1 MMMMTRLQRN
11 AEWECA
17 LAWLGWWGS
26 QDGPQPNT
34 RRDPPKKG
42 HHSNCSSRRDLDV
55 LFFSDS
61 NRHDDRDEGQREE
74 EEGGGGEGEGDGQ
87 REEEGGE
94 GEGEGD
100 GQLEE
105 GGRDEG
111 YDDDDEDDVIMMSS

>member
-1 MMMMTRLQRN
+1 MGV
-11 AEWECA
+11 CFG
-17 LAWLGWWGS
+17 LAWLVGVAGWPPT
-26 QDGPQPNT
+26 QHKTRPPQ
-34 RRDPPKKG
+34 KG

-55 LFFSDS
+55 FISDS
-61 NRHDDRDEGQREE
+61 NRHDDRDEGQRE

-100 GQLEE
+100 RQLEE

>member
-1 MMMMTRLQRN
+1 MGV
-11 AEWECA
+11 CFG
-17 LAWLGWWGS
+17 LAWLVGVAGWPPT
-26 QDGPQPNT
+26 QHKTRPPQ
-34 RRDPPKKG
+34 KG

-55 LFFSDS
+55 VFFSDS
-61 NRHDDRDEGQREE
+61 NRHDDRDE
-74 EEGGGGEGEGDGQ
+74 GQ